1 MKKSGKLV
9 TLFLALFMVVVT
21 VLPAFAYESLNNKW
35 VYVAEG
41 KKWSMGYTVSRT
53 GAFSYAGARCEN
65 VYPSD
70 STRDDDFERIQCRIV
85 DRAGQQISKDSYTV
99 LKEGERDYTRVY
111 IQEGKLTLDTIFF
124 QFRGNNSMYDA
135 YAVVSAT
142 GY

>member
-9 TLFLALFMVVVT
+9 TGLLGLAMAAVT
-21 VLPAFAYESLNNKW
+21 ILPAFAYESLNNKW

-41 KKWSMGYTVSRT
+41 QKWSMGYTVSRT
-53 GAFSYAGARCEN
+53 GGFSYAGARCEN

-70 STRDDDFERIQCRIV
+70 STKDDNFERIQCRIV

-99 LKEGERDYTRVY
+99 LKEGERAYTKVY
-111 IQEGKLTLDTIFF
+111 IQDGKLTLDTIFF
-124 QFRGNNSMYDA
+124 QFRGNNPKYDA